1 MSKKYKHLSTK
12 DKRKSIFYE
21 KIGNFIKKGFKWSI
35 VTTIIVSVFTI
46 GLIAFYVSLDNN
58 DSEVKESFSTTNK
71 SRKKYDVDDTQNLTE
86 PEKKELERESE
97 KDKIISDSIKLDNES
112 DNANSSAADYSSTEN
127 KFYDFSEWNSSNLYE
142 TIVVNSANPIDKN
155 LKVKTKICRG
165 KEVSE
170 VVCDDLENMIADA
183 KKDGIILWIS
193 SGYRSIDLQTRLFN
207 RQVEREKSKAIISQ
221 EEAEKLAARVVA
233 RPYTSEHNTGLAI
246 DFNGVE
252 DSFYKTEEYKWLMDN
267 AHKYGF
273 IERYQEDHK
282 QCTGVIYEPWHFR
295 YVGKELAP
303 LIKES
308 GLCLEE
314 YIENNMVN

>member
-1 MSKKYKHLSTK
+1 MNKKYKHLNAK
-12 DKRKSIFYE
+12 DKRRFVFYE

-35 VTTIIVSVFTI
+35 ITVSIIFIFSI
-46 GLIAFYVSLDNN
+46 GLIAFYTSLDKNN
-58 DSEVKESFSTTNK
+58 DNQVKESFSTIKK
-71 SRKKYDVDDTQNLTE
+71 STKNNDLDDTQNLTE
-86 PEKKELERESE
+86 LEKKELERESK
-97 KDKIISDSIKLDNES
+97 KDNIISNSIKLDNEHNN
-112 DNANSSAADYSSTEN
+112 DNTVES
-127 KFYDFSEWNSSNLYE
+127 KFYNFHDWNASNPYE
-142 TIVVNSANPIDKN
+142 VMVVNSANPIDKN

-170 VVCDDLENMIADA
+170 VACDDLENMILDA

-193 SGYRSIDLQTRLFN
+193 SGYRNIDLQTRLFN

-252 DSFYKTEEYKWLMDN
+252 DNFYTTKEYQWLMEN

-273 IERYQEDHK
+273 IERYQERHK

-314 YIENNMVN
+314 YIEKNVVN